1 MTVATQDTTL
11 HTIVNMIKG
20 ERLSELIQ
28 AYGGDRYCKSLSVQ
42 KMLIAMVI
50 GILKGM
56 KSLRDIE
63 YFTEDCAEELR
74 EVGVD
79 RIARSSLADRLK
91 RTNPAIL
98 KGFFESLREEYEK
111 RLSKPSKEEFKLL
124 LMDSTMI
131 EVPLSQ
137 VNWARYSRTKGA
149 IKMHTILKH
158 GPQEEHP
165 VQMVLTDGKTADVTI
180 AEQELE
186 VDSDSI
192 FVADRGYAS
201 KRLFNKIAK
210 LNGTFVIRIKSK
222 TYYHLVNT
230 RIRTLGEDSPPL
242 DEEVTLERRNIFD
255 PRQLRFR
262 RLVLPPF
269 EGHKKPIVLLTNDFT
284 RTAAEIGEIYR
295 RRWRIELFF
304 KWLKQHLHLSTLI
317 GFSRNAVENQI
328 YIALILALLL
338 AYLHSLVQN
347 ARTLTPYTLF
357 RHLRNRLFQRYNLIE
372 ALFGDLATPRPPII
386 TPNPIQLYFSFI

>member
-1 MTVATQDTTL
+1 
-11 HTIVNMIKG
+11 MIG
-20 ERLSELIQ
+20 
-28 AYGGDRYCKSLSVQ
+28 
-42 KMLIAMVI
+42 
-50 GILKGM
+50 
-56 KSLRDIE
+56 RDIHE
-63 YFTEDCAEELR
+63 FEIVSVALDFWSVCDSKAES
-74 EVGVD
+74 D
-79 RIARSSLADRLK
+79 
-91 RTNPAIL
+91 
-98 KGFFESLREEYEK
+98 
-111 RLSKPSKEEFKLL
+111 KEIGNII
-124 LMDSTMI
+124 DNGI
-131 EVPLSQ
+131 ERML
-137 VNWARYSRTKGA
+137 
-149 IKMHTILKH
+149 
-158 GPQEEHP
+158 
-165 VQMVLTDGKTADVTI
+165 
-180 AEQELE
+180 
-186 VDSDSI
+186 
-192 FVADRGYAS
+192 AS

-347 ARTLTPYTLF
+347 AKTLTPYTLF